1 MKKFKFIKYLV
12 FTGILGVSP
21 LPAEESGWFVGAEF
35 GTSGVEIEYE
45 YFLKVAVVLSTHK
58 NNNLTAINGAY

>member
-1 MKKFKFIKYLV
+1 MSI
-12 FTGILGVSP
+12 
-21 LPAEESGWFVGAEF
+21 AE
-35 GTSGVEIEYE
+35 TE